1 MKFYISIIL
10 LVLSSSLFSKDEYY
24 DYADMDKYALSTPS
38 EITKNVSL
46 LSAYLI
52 KPAQT
57 EKGKVRALF
66 RWVTENINYDV
77 QSYLIRQNKQRSIQ
91 QILIDRT
98 TVCDGYSRLMVELA
112 QAADIEMV
120 QIFGYS
126 KGYDYNIGDRF
137 EDNPNHAWNAVKI
150 NGKWHLLDA
159 TWGAGYIDETNQF
172 IRQFQE
178 HYFLTPP
185 ESFIL
190 DHLPEDQ
197 QWQLIDRPIS
207 LREFEDY
214 LFLKPAFFRYG
225 LSVKSHYKNTLN
237 IYDETKVEFYA
248 PDDVSL
254 IGQLFQNG
262 KPLSDYLTFSQRKS
276 SQFVITV
283 HVPESG
289 EYILRLYAKD
299 RNAFIKYEWVGDYK
313 IVASAG
319 KGKSAGFPFAY
330 SMFID
335 RNAYLYEPINRYIQN
350 DLNQKFRIFVPSA
363 KAIAV
368 LINNEWFFLEGKGDL
383 YEGYVPIKKGK
394 IQVLARFYEGNQFNA
409 LLDYVCQ

>member
-10 LVLSSSLFSKDEYY
+10 FAFSSSLCSQDDY
-24 DYADMDKYALSTPS
+24 DDYSRIDNYVLTTPS
-38 EITKNVSL
+38 GITKNINSL
-46 LSAYLI
+46 STYLI
-52 KPAQT
+52 KPAQN
-57 EKGKVRALF
+57 EKEKIRALF
-66 RWVTENINYDV
+66 RWVAENINYDV
-77 QSYLIRQNKQRSIQ
+77 QSYLLRQNKQRSIQ

-112 QAADIEMV
+112 HAVDIEMV

-126 KGYDYNIGDRF
+126 KGYDYKIGDRF
-137 EDNPNHAWNAVKI
+137 ENNPNHAWNAVKI

-159 TWGAGYIDETNQF
+159 TWGAGYIDENNLF
-172 IRQFQE
+172 VRRFQD

-190 DHLPEDQ
+190 DHLPEDE

-225 LSVKSHYKNTLN
+225 LSAKSHYKNTLN
-237 IYDETKVEFYA
+237 IYNQTKVEFYA

-254 IGQLFQNG
+254 IGQLFKNE

-276 SQFVITV
+276 GQFIINV
-283 HVPESG
+283 HIPESG

-299 RNAFIKYEWVGDYK
+299 RNAALNYEWTGDYK

-319 KGKSAGFPFAY
+319 KGKSAGFPFTY
-330 SMFID
+330 STFID
-335 RNAYLYEPINRYIQN
+335 RNAYLYEPINRYLKS
-350 DLNQKFRIFVPSA
+350 DHDQKFKIFIPGS
-363 KAIAV
+363 KAV
-368 LINNEWFFLEGKGDL
+368 VVKINDEWLFLKGQGYL
-383 YEGYVPIKKGK
+383 YEGYVPMKTGK
-394 IQVLARFYEGNQFNA
+394 VQVLAKFKEGNQFSA